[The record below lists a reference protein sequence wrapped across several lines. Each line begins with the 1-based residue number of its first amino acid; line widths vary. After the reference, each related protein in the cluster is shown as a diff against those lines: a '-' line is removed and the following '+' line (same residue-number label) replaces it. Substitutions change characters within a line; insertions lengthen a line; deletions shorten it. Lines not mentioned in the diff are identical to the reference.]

1 MRRWIFAILVLGI
14 AVLALMLVNASDTR
28 AQDAQGEITFLAPGI
43 MQEPIE
49 QLIKEFEAKTGHKV
63 KATFGGEDSTKQQ
76 IIKGEAFDVPALEST
91 GKTPLDD
98 VTASG
103 NVVASSATPIAKIP
117 VGVAVRKGAPKPD
130 ISTPEAVKRMLLNA
144 KSIAYPDL
152 AALPASGISVNDT
165 IKKLGILDQMQPKT
179 KFGRGGPGSM
189 TMVANGEVEIGFTF
203 LPGITN
209 PGVDIV
215 GTLPTEISPPTVVVG
230 FVSAHA
236 KDPAAAK
243 ELLMFLASREAD
255 PAYLADKMQPGR

>member
-1 MRRWIFAILVLGI
+1 MRKWFPVIV
-14 AVLALMLVNASDTR
+14 VLALVAVNATSIH
-28 AQDAQGEITFLAPGI
+28 AQDEITFLAPGI

-49 QLIKEFEAKTGHKV
+49 QLIKGFEAKTGHKV

-91 GKTPLDD
+91 GKTPLSD
-98 VTASG
+98 VIASG
-103 NVVASSATPIAKIP
+103 NVVAGSATPIAKIP
-117 VGVAVRKGAPKPD
+117 VGVAVKKGAPKPD

-165 IKKLGILDQMQPKT
+165 IKKLGLLEEMMPKT

-203 LPGITN
+203 LPGMTN
-209 PGVDIV
+209 PGIDIV
-215 GTLPTEISPPTVVVG
+215 GTLPAEISPPTVVVG

-243 ELLMFLASREAD
+243 EFLMHLASSEAD
-255 PAYLADKMQPGR
+255 QAYTADKMLPGR

>member
-1 MRRWIFAILVLGI
+1 MRHWCSVFAVVALV
-14 AVLALMLVNASDTR
+14 LVNAASTR
-28 AQDAQGEITFLAPGI
+28 AQDEITFLAPGI

-49 QLIKEFEAKTGHKV
+49 QLIKGFEAKTGHKV

-76 IIKGEAFDVPALEST
+76 VIKGEAFDVPALEST
-91 GKTPLDD
+91 GKTPLND
-98 VTASG
+98 VIASG
-103 NVVASSATPIAKIP
+103 NVVAGSATPIAKIP
-117 VGVAVRKGAPKPD
+117 VGVAVKKGAPKPD

-165 IKKLGILDQMQPKT
+165 IKKLGLLDQMQPKT

-203 LPGITN
+203 LPGMTN
-209 PGVDIV
+209 PGIDIV
-215 GTLPTEISPPTVVVG
+215 GTLPAEISPPTVVVG

-243 ELLMFLASREAD
+243 EFLMYLASPEAD
-255 PAYLADKMQPGR
+255 QAYIADKMQPGR

>member
-1 MRRWIFAILVLGI
+1 MRKWFPAI
-14 AVLALMLVNASDTR
+14 AVLALVAVNATSTH
-28 AQDAQGEITFLAPGI
+28 AQDEITFLAPGI

-49 QLIKEFEAKTGHKV
+49 QLIKGFEAKTGHKV

-91 GKTPLDD
+91 GKTPLSD
-98 VTASG
+98 VVASG
-103 NVVASSATPIAKIP
+103 NVVAASATPIAKIP
-117 VGVAVRKGAPKPD
+117 VGVAVKKGAPKPD

-152 AALPASGISVNDT
+152 AALPASGIAVNDM
-165 IKKLGILDQMQPKT
+165 IKKLGLLDEMMPKT

-203 LPGITN
+203 LPGMTN
-209 PGVDIV
+209 PGIDIV
-215 GTLPTEISPPTVVVG
+215 GTLPAEIAPPTVVVG
-230 FVSAHA
+230 YVSAHA

-243 ELLMFLASREAD
+243 EFLVYLASREAD
-255 PAYLADKMQPGR
+255 QAYTADKMLPGR

>member
-1 MRRWIFAILVLGI
+1 MRHWFPVI
-14 AVLALMLVNASDTR
+14 AVLALLAVNASSAR
-28 AQDAQGEITFLAPGI
+28 AQDEITFLAPGI

-49 QLIKEFEAKTGHKV
+49 QLIKAFEAKTGHKV

-91 GKTPLDD
+91 GKTPLAD
-98 VTASG
+98 VIASG
-103 NVVASSATPIAKIP
+103 NVLADSATPIAKIP
-117 VGVAVRKGAPKPD
+117 VGVAVRKGAAKPD
-130 ISTPEAVKRMLLNA
+130 ISTPEAVKQMLLNA

-152 AALPASGISVNDT
+152 AALPASGIAVNDT

-203 LPGITN
+203 LPSMTN
-209 PGVDIV
+209 PGIDIV
-215 GTLPTEISPPTVVVG
+215 GTLPAEISPPTVVVG

-243 ELLMFLASREAD
+243 EFLMYLASSEAD
-255 PAYLADKMQPGR
+255 QAYAADKMLPGR

>member
-1 MRRWIFAILVLGI
+1 MRHWFPVI
-14 AVLALMLVNASDTR
+14 AVLALLAVNASSAR
-28 AQDAQGEITFLAPGI
+28 AQDEITFLAPGI

-49 QLIKEFEAKTGHKV
+49 QLIKAFEAKTGHKV

-91 GKTPLDD
+91 GKTPLAD
-98 VTASG
+98 VIASG
-103 NVVASSATPIAKIP
+103 NVLADSATPIAKIP

-130 ISTPEAVKRMLLNA
+130 ISTPEAVKQMLLNA

-152 AALPASGISVNDT
+152 AALPASGIAVNDT

-189 TMVANGEVEIGFTF
+189 TMVANGEAEIGFTF
-203 LPGITN
+203 LPGMTN
-209 PGVDIV
+209 PGIDIV
-215 GTLPTEISPPTVVVG
+215 GTLPPQISPPTVVVG
-230 FVSAHA
+230 FVSTHA

-243 ELLMFLASREAD
+243 EFLMYLASSEAD
-255 PAYLADKMQPGR
+255 QTYTADKMLPGH

>member
-1 MRRWIFAILVLGI
+1 MRHWFPVII
-14 AVLALMLVNASDTR
+14 VLALGVVNATSAR
-28 AQDAQGEITFLAPGI
+28 AQDEITFLAPGI

-49 QLIKEFEAKTGHKV
+49 QLIKAFEAKTGHKV

-91 GKTPLDD
+91 GKTPLAD
-98 VTASG
+98 VIASG
-103 NVVASSATPIAKIP
+103 NVLADSATPIAKIP

-130 ISTPEAVKRMLLNA
+130 ISTPEAVKRMLLDA

-165 IKKLGILDQMQPKT
+165 IKKLGLLEQMQPKT

-203 LPGITN
+203 LPGMTN
-209 PGVDIV
+209 PGIDIV
-215 GTLPTEISPPTVVVG
+215 GTLPAEISPPTVVVG

-243 ELLMFLASREAD
+243 ELLMYLASHDAD
-255 PAYLADKMQPGR
+255 QAYTADRMLPGR